1 MEPLVRGNRAAAQRV
16 VRKLRFRRGGGPIR
30 RTSRP
35 NHASTERLSDATP
48 WGIDRGKSQQTNDMT
63 EETKLSNTTGQPQ
76 GVGIRALFAIA
87 LAAALCGCDMPKT
100 EYSPT
105 LTEEGEI
112 YDTAYIPAG
121 HGSDTAV
128 GFNTGKG
135 GGVTITPVSIDI
147 PERYAVVFKCQHGK
161 FVIAGE
167 KAKGL
172 YQRFERGDKCT
183 IEYREVIRVEMK
195 DGKEV
200 SRSVYDLDFLDA
212 KKHQEAEKAP

>member
-1 MEPLVRGNRAAAQRV
+1 MPQPEANRENL
-16 VRKLRFRRGGGPIR
+16 RK
-30 RTSRP
+30 P
-35 NHASTERLSDATP
+35 NT
-48 WGIDRGKSQQTNDMT
+48 MT
-63 EETKLSNTTGQPQ
+63 EETKLTNTTGQPQ
-76 GVGIRALFAIA
+76 RVGIRALFAIA
-87 LAAALCGCDMPKT
+87 LAAALCGCDDMPKT
-100 EYSPT
+100 EYGPT

-112 YDTAYIPAG
+112 YDTAYVPAG

-195 DGKEV
+195 DGREA
-200 SRSVYDLDFLDA
+200 SRRVYDLDFLDA

>member
-1 MEPLVRGNRAAAQRV
+1 MA
-16 VRKLRFRRGGGPIR
+16 
-30 RTSRP
+30 
-35 NHASTERLSDATP
+35 ERLSDATP